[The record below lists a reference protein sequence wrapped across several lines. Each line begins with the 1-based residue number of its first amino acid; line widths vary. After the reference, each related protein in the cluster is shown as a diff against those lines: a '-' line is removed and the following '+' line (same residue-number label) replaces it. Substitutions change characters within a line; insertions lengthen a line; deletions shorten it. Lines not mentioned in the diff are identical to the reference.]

1 MREPR
6 GIWKPAPSLHYCSF
20 MANPISRY
28 YLKRKGEREKKN
40 SNIRVLKKSYREVSY
55 IRICFKIGKKKKK
68 KGKTYPLSSTI

>member
-1 MREPR
+1 
-6 GIWKPAPSLHYCSF
+6 

-68 KGKTYPLSSTI
+68 ERKNVSIIIDDIENIRNARYHY

>member
-1 MREPR
+1 
-6 GIWKPAPSLHYCSF
+6 

-55 IRICFKIGKKKKK
+55 IFASKLEKKKKK
-68 KGKTYPLSSTI
+68 ERKNVSIIIDDIENIRNARYHY